1 MEITLEAGAEP
12 VPGYRLVGRL
22 GRGGCG
28 EVWKA
33 TGPGGFELALKFV
46 CLAEPVGQPE
56 LRAIQIIKDV
66 RHPHLL
72 ATFGAWQV
80 GRYLI
85 IAMELAERT
94 LLDRFREA
102 AGQGFP
108 GIPAPEIH
116 EHFLDAARGLDYLNE
131 PRHPSGGTEPV
142 GIQHRDVKPQNLLL
156 VGGSVKVADFGLAR
170 ILEHTQTSHTG
181 SMTPAYAAPEFFKKQ
196 TSSQSDQYS
205 LAVTYCHLRGGRLP
219 FTGGMAEIMAGHLL
233 EPPDLTMLPEG
244 EREAAARALAKEPRD
259 RWGSCRA
266 FVDALRSGVPAQD
279 RITPRTGPVETPA
292 RGTFRPGEAREA
304 SSSAEC
310 PGGSVSPGRPAPV
323 SSPAHWGARPE
334 VHARRAATAMSD
346 RGRKVLVVSLAGLS
360 LVIVLGLGALG
371 VFAPVGRPR
380 GTPGPTLVAPPSDTR
395 PGGPVTSATLVKA
408 EGRAIRK
415 GQVVFDGDAPTA
427 PPSQEPQPQ
436 RPLPQPR
443 RDWTNSIGMKLARI
457 EPGSFL
463 MGSTDGTGDEDEH
476 PQHEVRITRPF
487 YLGVTEVTQAQYEAV
502 MDGNPSWFAS
512 TGQGKDKVAGQSTS
526 QHPVEN
532 VSWLDAVKFCN
543 KLSEMEGRK
552 PFYEIN
558 EGTVRVPDW
567 KASGYRLP
575 TEAEWEY
582 ACGGDPADLNEHA
595 WFEGNSGSVTHPVG
609 KKLTNRFGLHD
620 MPGNVWE
627 WCWDAYDKD
636 YYKQSPPDDPPG
648 PSQAADRVLRGGCW
662 SDYPRNCR
670 SANRYGF
677 TPDDRNF
684 DLGFRLAA
692 VQE

>member
-1 MEITLEAGAEP
+1 
-12 VPGYRLVGRL
+12 
-22 GRGGCG
+22 
-28 EVWKA
+28 
-33 TGPGGFELALKFV
+33 
-46 CLAEPVGQPE
+46 
-56 LRAIQIIKDV
+56 
-66 RHPHLL
+66 
-72 ATFGAWQV
+72 
-80 GRYLI
+80 
-85 IAMELAERT
+85 
-94 LLDRFREA
+94 
-102 AGQGFP
+102 
-108 GIPAPEIH
+108 
-116 EHFLDAARGLDYLNE
+116 
-131 PRHPSGGTEPV
+131 
-142 GIQHRDVKPQNLLL
+142 
-156 VGGSVKVADFGLAR
+156 
-170 ILEHTQTSHTG
+170 
-181 SMTPAYAAPEFFKKQ
+181 
-196 TSSQSDQYS
+196 
-205 LAVTYCHLRGGRLP
+205 
-219 FTGGMAEIMAGHLL
+219 
-233 EPPDLTMLPEG
+233 
-244 EREAAARALAKEPRD
+244 
-259 RWGSCRA
+259 
-266 FVDALRSGVPAQD
+266 
-279 RITPRTGPVETPA
+279 
-292 RGTFRPGEAREA
+292 
-304 SSSAEC
+304 
-310 PGGSVSPGRPAPV
+310 
-323 SSPAHWGARPE
+323 
-334 VHARRAATAMSD
+334 
-346 RGRKVLVVSLAGLS
+346 
-360 LVIVLGLGALG
+360 
-371 VFAPVGRPR
+371 
-380 GTPGPTLVAPPSDTR
+380 
-395 PGGPVTSATLVKA
+395 
-408 EGRAIRK
+408 
-415 GQVVFDGDAPTA
+415 
-427 PPSQEPQPQ
+427 
-436 RPLPQPR
+436 
-443 RDWTNSIGMKLARI
+443 MKLARI